1 MYIIL
6 TSKFDE
12 YDALP
17 DQGIQ
22 PVESYE
28 YYFYERKKA
37 YFTIAMVKESA
48 LEERVSIVEVGDRG
62 TVNRVRLKF
71 FEHFDT
77 LEDAREE
84 LGQLVTFG
92 TIDTRLERCA

>member
-17 DQGIQ
+17 DQGIC
-22 PVESYE
+22 PIESYE

-37 YFTIAMVKESA
+37 YFTIAKVEAGA
-48 LEERVSIVEVGDRG
+48 LEERVSIVEVGDKG
-62 TVNRVRLKF
+62 TINRVRLKF
-71 FEHFDT
+71 FERFDT
-77 LEDAREE
+77 LEKAREE
-84 LGQLVTFG
+84 LNQLVSFG
-92 TIDTRLERCA
+92 TIDARLEKCA